1 MKEQYT
7 LRLILEAPLGG
18 KSYEVAMPA
27 DALDVWDRWE
37 GLTPP
42 SELDMLTG
50 NVTMDSALERIRKR
64 QYRKDDFER
73 LCQMLGRKLGERM
86 EDEEGWH
93 GLSRQSAYES
103 RRRAGRID

>member
-18 KSYEVAMPA
+18 KSYEVVLPA
-27 DALDVWDRWE
+27 DAFDVWDRWE

-42 SELDMLTG
+42 SELDMEIG
-50 NVTMDSALERIRKR
+50 NVAMDSVVERIRKR
-64 QYRKDDFER
+64 EYRKDDFER

-93 GLSRQSAYES
+93 GTSRQSTYES